1 MLKGYEGEKCQSNR
15 VDSSQSQNMK
25 GTKDETKQACE
36 FCAFWTSV
44 HSVHWCM
51 ENEGMQCLADNFFF
65 FFFSASNSRQMSLEQ
80 M

>member
-1 MLKGYEGEKCQSNR
+1 
-15 VDSSQSQNMK
+15 MK

-65 FFFSASNSRQMSLEQ
+65 FFCF
-80 M
+80 